1 MKHNNIWDTIPVD
14 IKARLS
20 SSIGAAAEQAQ
31 PGPVHIF
38 FRADDVG
45 VPGKQFGYLKEIF
58 SKHQVPLCLAVV
70 PAWLTAPRWEHL
82 QKPGRHT
89 PELWCWHQHGWRHM
103 NHEKAGRKQEFGPSR
118 QRTAVFKDL
127 VKGRRR
133 LEEMMGNKF
142 YPVFTPPWNR
152 CGLDTL
158 EHLRA
163 NGYNAV
169 SRRTG
174 AQPATRDG
182 LPDLFVNVD
191 LHTRKEADPKEG
203 WNSLLAELQHSIST
217 GYCGIM
223 IHHQRM
229 NTAAFE
235 FLDFLLSRLVECKNV
250 SLVDF
255 RDLIGTV
262 K

>member
-1 MKHNNIWDTIPVD
+1 MKHNSIWDTIPID
-14 IKARLS
+14 IKTRVSRCIKTAADRLQS
-20 SSIGAAAEQAQ
+20 GPAQ
-31 PGPVHIF
+31 IF

-45 VPGKQFGYLKEIF
+45 VPGKQFSHLKEIF
-58 SKHQVPLCLAVV
+58 SKHQTPLCLAVV
-70 PAWLTAPRWEHL
+70 PAWLTASRWTYL
-82 QKPGRHT
+82 QKPGSHM
-89 PELWCWHQHGWRHM
+89 PDLWCWHQHGWRHM
-103 NHEKAGRKQEFGPSR
+103 NHEKAGRKQEFGASR
-118 QRTAVFKDL
+118 RRTAVLKDL

-133 LEEMMGNKF
+133 LEELMGNKF

-152 CGLDTL
+152 CGLDAL
-158 EHLRA
+158 EHLWA
-163 NGYNAV
+163 DGYCAV

-191 LHTRKEADPKEG
+191 LHTRKETDPKKG
-203 WNSLLAELQHSIST
+203 WNNLLAELQHSISA

-229 NTAAFE
+229 NAAAFD
-235 FLDFLLSRLVECKNV
+235 FLDYLLSVLVRCKNLSV
-250 SLVDF
+250 VDF
-255 RDLIGTV
+255 RELIGTV

>member
-1 MKHNNIWDTIPVD
+1 MIQSNIWGKIPVD
-14 IKARLS
+14 IKIRVS
-20 SSIGAAAEQAQ
+20 RCIEAAAEQAQ

-38 FRADDVG
+38 LRADDVG
-45 VPGKQFGYLKEIF
+45 VPGKQFIHLKEIF
-58 SKHQVPLCLAVV
+58 SKNQVPLCLAVV
-70 PAWLTAPRWEHL
+70 PAWLTAPRWTHL
-82 QKPGRHT
+82 KKTGGQT

-118 QRTAVFKDL
+118 RRTAALKDL

-133 LEEMMGNKF
+133 LEELMGNKF

-163 NGYNAV
+163 DGYSAV

-174 AQPATRDG
+174 AQPASRDG

-203 WNSLLAELQHSIST
+203 WNNLLAELQRSISA

-229 NTAAFE
+229 NVAAFE

-255 RDLIGTV
+255 RDLTDTV
-262 K
+262 R